1 MANDQ
6 SEEKTLPPSR
16 KKLRDAREKGQ
27 VARSRDLTTGAA
39 LAGGLG
45 YLLIGGGGIVA
56 ACVAMFETAGQVAAG
71 DFTAGLRAM
80 TGAVTDAASRAVLPL
95 LVLGPVLVVLA
106 SIVMLQGIPFAVDPL
121 LPRMERIN
129 PAEGFKRLFS
139 VRSVIEVAKS
149 LVKLVLITTL
159 AVTVLTGG
167 LNALVR
173 LPGCGMGC
181 VPGVLHALSLPLFVG
196 VGIVFLIAGLI
207 DVGLQRWLFRRD
219 QKMSPSEVKRERK
232 DMEGDPHLRRER
244 RRIMREAVRLAGG
257 LGLRRANVIV
267 HDGGRITIGL
277 RYKIHEMPAPVVVC
291 RARDTRAASML
302 TEARDLR
309 LPATEDASLAAAL
322 YRVPPGHGIPEQ
334 LFRPVALALSRAG
347 MV

>member
-27 VARSRDLTTGAA
+27 VARSRDLTTGAS
-39 LAGGLG
+39 LVGGLG

-56 ACVAMFETAGQVAAG
+56 ACVIMFETAGQVAAG
-71 DFTAGLRAM
+71 DFTAGLQATSDVVM
-80 TGAVTDAASRAVLPL
+80 VAAVRAVLPL
-95 LVLGPVLVVLA
+95 LVLVPLLVVLA

-129 PAEGFKRLFS
+129 PAEGFNRLFS

-159 AVTVLTGG
+159 AVTVLAGG

-173 LPGCGMGC
+173 LPGCGMDC
-181 VPGVLHALSLPLFVG
+181 VPGVMHALTLPLFMG
-196 VGIVFLIAGLI
+196 VGTVFLIAGLI

-219 QKMSPSEVKRERK
+219 QKMSPSEMKRERK

-257 LGLRRANVIV
+257 LGLRRASVVV
-267 HDGGRITIGL
+267 HDGGEITIGL
-277 RYKIHEMPAPVVVC
+277 RYKIREMPAPVVVC
-291 RARDTRAASML
+291 RARGTRAAGML
-302 TEARDLR
+302 AEAREMR
-309 LPATEDASLAAAL
+309 LPSTEDASLAAGL
-322 YRVPPGHGIPEQ
+322 YRVPPGHGIPEH

-347 MV
+347 VV